1 MGMDF
6 DFLKAVGIEPDI
18 GIEYTGR
25 EENYLST
32 LRRFYQSYD
41 DNIKKMKDSL
51 DSENLNDYMI
61 YVHALKSN
69 ARMIG
74 AIELS
79 SLFET
84 LEMGAKSGDKDI
96 VSEFYDKALNM
107 YKKTVEAIRPIGEA
121 DEEKAS
127 DEISAGEA
135 KAAADEL
142 LEALDDFDDDKA
154 SFLARKLSGYPFK
167 ADYMNKLKEAE
178 KYISEFNYDAATE
191 LIKEIYSVIG

>member
-25 EENYLST
+25 EEKYLST
-32 LRRFYQSYD
+32 LKRFYKGYE
-41 DNIKKMKDSL
+41 DNLKKLKDSL
-51 DSENLNDYMI
+51 DLENLNDFTI

-74 AIELS
+74 ALELG

-84 LEMGAKSGDKDI
+84 LEMGAKSGNKDI

-135 KAAADEL
+135 KAFADEL

-167 ADYMNKLKEAE
+167 PDYMEKLKEAE
-178 KYISEFNYDAATE
+178 KYISEFNYDGATE
-191 LIKEIYSVIG
+191 LIKEIYPVIE